1 MTRIFNK
8 SSMKERRQVLRRNMP
23 EAEVILWSR
32 IRQKQIEGFRF
43 RRQYSVGSYVLD
55 FYCPELKLAIEVDGE
70 SHFHHDIEEYDKE
83 REDEIKGLGIQIL
96 RFENNEIYK
105 NLYGVLQMIDE
116 KIASIKNVN

>member
-70 SHFHHDIEEYDKE
+70 SHFHHGIEEYDKE
-83 REDEIKGLGIQIL
+83 REEEIKGLGIQIL